1 MHLDL
6 DDKKNFKTL
15 RSLENSLD
23 GVYEK
28 GKIHFIRM
36 KYSLNAFANLKN

>member
-1 MHLDL
+1 M
-6 DDKKNFKTL
+6 L
-15 RSLENSLD
+15 RDFGPSGLSRSA
-23 GVYEK
+23 VEK